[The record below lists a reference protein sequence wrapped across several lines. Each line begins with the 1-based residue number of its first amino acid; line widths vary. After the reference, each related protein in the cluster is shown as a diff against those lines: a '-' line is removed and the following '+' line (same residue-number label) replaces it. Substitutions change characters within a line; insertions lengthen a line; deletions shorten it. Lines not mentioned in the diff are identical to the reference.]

1 MKLVISP
8 AKSLE
13 FNKELPLEKSTA
25 AVFHKEASYINSIL
39 KDQSANDLGK
49 LMHISDA
56 LASLN
61 WERNQIFKSSTTPS
75 RAAVFAFN
83 GDVYTGL
90 DAYTLTLEK
99 IEVLQDKLR
108 ILSGLYG
115 LLKPLDAIR
124 PYRLE
129 MGTSLTLDT
138 HKNLYSFWKSKIT
151 EQLNN
156 ELEEGEIL
164 VNLASK
170 EYFSAVDEKSIHSPI
185 LTPQFKDFKNGKL
198 KVISFFAKKARG
210 MMVRY
215 LIDQDAST
223 LEDVLGFN
231 TAGYA
236 YSASEIQDEM
246 SPVFIR

>member
-1 MKLVISP
+1 MKLVISH

-25 AVFHKEASYINSIL
+25 AVFQKEASYINSIL
-39 KDQSANDLGK
+39 KDQSTNDLGK

-108 ILSGLYG
+108 IL
-115 LLKPLDAIR
+115 
-124 PYRLE
+124 
-129 MGTSLTLDT
+129 
-138 HKNLYSFWKSKIT
+138 
-151 EQLNN
+151 
-156 ELEEGEIL
+156 
-164 VNLASK
+164 
-170 EYFSAVDEKSIHSPI
+170 
-185 LTPQFKDFKNGKL
+185 
-198 KVISFFAKKARG
+198 
-210 MMVRY
+210 
-215 LIDQDAST
+215 
-223 LEDVLGFN
+223 
-231 TAGYA
+231 
-236 YSASEIQDEM
+236 
-246 SPVFIR
+246 

>member
-39 KDQSANDLGK
+39 KDQSTNDLGK

-236 YSASEIQDEM
+236 YSASETQDEM